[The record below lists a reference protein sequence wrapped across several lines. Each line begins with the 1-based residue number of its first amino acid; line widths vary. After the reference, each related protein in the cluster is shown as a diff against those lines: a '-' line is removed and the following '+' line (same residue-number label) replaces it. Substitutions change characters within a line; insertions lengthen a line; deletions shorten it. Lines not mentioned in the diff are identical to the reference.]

1 MSLFAILVF
10 VDSVRSHSTGS
21 WGDLCRNHC
30 ICGVR
35 KTLPCLLLPCQWH
48 HTPFLLTVSL
58 GLLGSNDLLF
68 SHPYRLITWPCVWTN
83 AGIEEL
89 FHSPG
94 TILTS
99 IVTSWVGSPQ
109 SPHSA
114 ENCEYRYCLLVNCT
128 TCVVKGLSHGYRVR
142 AWWCCDSALPESKS
156 FIVANFESVTVLK
169 QWSNFF
175 PA

>member
-1 MSLFAILVF
+1 MLL
-10 VDSVRSHSTGS
+10 HCCSTCIHVIICCVGIRGFCKKSFNWGLGS
-21 WGDLCRNHC
+21 DLCRNHC

-68 SHPYRLITWPCVWTN
+68 SHPCRLINWPCVWTN

-89 FHSPG
+89 FHSSG

-99 IVTSWVGSPQ
+99 IVTSWVGVPD
-109 SPHSA
+109 HHI
-114 ENCEYRYCLLVNCT
+114 LLRTVN
-128 TCVVKGLSHGYRVR
+128 
-142 AWWCCDSALPESKS
+142 
-156 FIVANFESVTVLK
+156 IVIAC
-169 QWSNFF
+169 
-175 PA
+175 